1 MGNFYKIILSFA
13 IGILLPLEFFGQTDQ
28 NNEKGKVEKS
38 SSSEN
43 DTFSLFN
50 YLNINLFTGMKKL
63 FVSALLFSMFFI
75 FTITSYVKFVPVEAG
90 KKVGYG

>member
-38 SSSEN
+38 SELNYQVLTYQPSPPAPGSYKIIKN
-43 DTFSLFN
+43 DTNEPRPLHDKKGE
-50 YLNINLFTGMKKL
+50 INGIKC
-63 FVSALLFSMFFI
+63 S
-75 FTITSYVKFVPVEAG
+75 
-90 KKVGYG
+90 